1 MKINSFNRP
10 DTNPYSKQINHVEKQ
25 TRTERIEADQ
35 IQISKEAKE
44 LQQTS
49 KYDAERSA
57 RIDHLKNQIEQGNY
71 KVDPKKVAY
80 SIAKYYF
87 NQ

>member
-10 DTNPYSKQINHVEKQ
+10 DTNPYSKQINHVEKH

-44 LQQTS
+44 LQQSS
-49 KYDAERSA
+49 KYDAERKA
-57 RIDHLKNQIEQGNY
+57 RVEQLKNQIEQGNY

-80 SIAKYYF
+80 SMAKYYF

>member
-25 TRTERIEADQ
+25 TRTERMDADQ

-44 LQQTS
+44 LQQS
-49 KYDAERSA
+49 SRFDAERKA
-57 RIDHLKNQIEQGNY
+57 RVEQLKNQIEQGNY

-80 SIAKYYF
+80 SMAKYYF

>member
-25 TRTERIEADQ
+25 TRTERMDADQ

-44 LQQTS
+44 LQQS
-49 KYDAERSA
+49 SRFDAERKA
-57 RIDHLKNQIEQGNY
+57 RVEQLKKQIEQGNY

-80 SIAKYYF
+80 SMAKYYF

>member
-1 MKINSFNRP
+1 MKIDSFNRP
-10 DTNPYSKQINHVEKQ
+10 ETNPYTKQIQ
-25 TRTERIEADQ
+25 RTEQIPRTARVEEDQ

-44 LQQTS
+44 LQQAT
-49 KYDAERSA
+49 KVETERQTK
-57 RIDHLKNQIEQGNY
+57 IEHLKNQIQQGEY
-71 KVDPKKVAY
+71 HVDPKKVAH

>member
-57 RIDHLKNQIEQGNY
+57 RIEQLKNQIEQGNY
-71 KVDPKKVAY
+71 QVDSKKVAY

>member
-10 DTNPYSKQINHVEKQ
+10 DTNPYSKQINHVEKP

-35 IQISKEAKE
+35 IEISKQAKE

-49 KYDAERSA
+49 KYDAERAA
-57 RIDHLKNQIEQGNY
+57 RIEQLKNQIEQGTY

>member
-10 DTNPYSKQINHVEKQ
+10 ETNPYSKQINHIEQKP
-25 TRTERIEADQ
+25 RTERIEADQ
-35 IQISKEAKE
+35 IEISNQAKE
-44 LQQTS
+44 LQQS
-49 KYDAERSA
+49 SRYDAERKA
-57 RIDHLKNQIEQGNY
+57 HIEQLKSQIQQGEY

-87 NQ
+87 N